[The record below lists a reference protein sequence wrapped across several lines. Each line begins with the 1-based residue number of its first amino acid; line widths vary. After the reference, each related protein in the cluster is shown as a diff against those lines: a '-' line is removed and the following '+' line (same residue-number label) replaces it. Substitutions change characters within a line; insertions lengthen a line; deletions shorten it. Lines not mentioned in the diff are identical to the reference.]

1 MKVVFFEEWIN
12 LHNISILVE
21 LYNIL
26 GADFTCITPRLL
38 IGDLSNNKM
47 LPADLITDFSW
58 VYETE
63 KEEQSDKIVKK
74 YIETADILISAEYIA
89 NIFREQIEK
98 GKLVFLYGERIIKQ
112 GTLKAYDIRMI
123 LKYWKMSK
131 VFMKKNVFL
140 LCNSAYLPYDMSRY
154 GLFKGKCL
162 KWAYFSKLPVYQ
174 KEDLLQCKSHSGDPI
189 QFMWAGRLSKASAW
203 KHPELALQLMCRLKQ
218 RKVNCRLS
226 VVGFG
231 DNKENLKKLCTDM
244 DIDDMVTFLDEM
256 SMSEVSEY
264 MKHMDIYLFTSDAN
278 EGWGVVLNEAMN
290 AACCVIASDAAG
302 ATPFLVEHEKNGLTF
317 KSMDI
322 DDLEEKTMKVILNCD
337 KRREY
342 ALAAHD
348 TMDGLWSAK
357 NAAQQLIQ
365 VCNEYINSGE
375 MKFQKEGPCSLAEII
390 KG

>member
-1 MKVVFFEEWIN
+1 MKILFFEEWIN
-12 LHNISILVE
+12 LHNISLLEE
-21 LYNIL
+21 LYKFLKTN
-26 GADFTCITPRLL
+26 FKCITPELV
-38 IGDLSNNKM
+38 IGDPTSNKM
-47 LPADLITDFSW
+47 IPKVCDADFSW
-58 VYETE
+58 VYETN
-63 KEEQSDKIVKK
+63 KHLDAKCTVHSIVNDADVLVAPECYAPKLRTE
-74 YIETADILISAEYIA
+74 IET
-89 NIFREQIEK
+89 

-123 LKYWKMSK
+123 MKYWKMRK

-174 KEDLLQCKSHSGDPI
+174 KDDLLKCKSDPDAPI
-189 QFMWAGRLSKASAW
+189 QFMWAGRLSKETAW
-203 KHPELALQLMCRLKQ
+203 KHPELALQLMSRLKQ

-244 DIDDMVTFLDEM
+244 DLDEMVTFLDEM

-264 MKHMDIYLFTSDAN
+264 MKHMDIYLFTSDEN

-302 ATPFLVEHEKNGLTF
+302 ATPFLIEHEKNGLTF

-322 DDLEEKTMKVILNCD
+322 NDLEEQTMKVILNHE
-337 KRREY
+337 KRTEY

-348 TMDGLWSAK
+348 TMNGLWSAK

-375 MKFQKEGPCSLAEII
+375 MNYQEEGPCSLAEII